1 MAMNVAGIKMK
12 ADKLN
17 DSLWMPKGIVGF
29 NRLRF
34 RTPEFGL
41 PIRMSKTAV
50 TVDTE
55 DYFKECFCP
64 YRTLQYD
71 GYRRYD
77 GCLQGNDERREVD
90 GTFVSYV

>member
-1 MAMNVAGIKMK
+1 MNVAGIKMK

-41 PIRMSKTAV
+41 PIRMSKQ
-50 TVDTE
+50 
-55 DYFKECFCP
+55 
-64 YRTLQYD
+64 R
-71 GYRRYD
+71 
-77 GCLQGNDERREVD
+77 
-90 GTFVSYV
+90 